1 MFKAEDEETIVNMNG
16 GNCARKATKEKN
28 IVHEETER
36 IDVFVKELVAAHRYT
51 QTCSS

>member
-16 GNCARKATKEKN
+16 GNCARKATEEKD
-28 IVHEETER
+28 IFHEETER
-36 IDVFVKELVAAHRYT
+36 VDVLVKDHT